1 MSPVTGAITDTSM
14 LAAQMENL
22 RFSQN
27 ACSSGKRV
35 DNGADSRQDSQVCP
49 ATKLVI
55 LELLYFTFSLKIPN
69 LKLHSAR
76 IFLLTNK
83 TVL

>member
-27 ACSSGKRV
+27 ACSGKRV

-49 ATKLVI
+49 ATKIVI
-55 LELLYFTFSLKIPN
+55 LELLYFTFSPKVPS